1 MRHSTF
7 VDSSTV
13 KRARQKFLVD
23 GDLQSGVVDAVIER
37 SWRRCLDS
45 GIDVAAAL
53 HNRVETAYE
62 YQSRCEKNELLL
74 AHAKPE
80 MATLNEQIAHT
91 RSIVLLTDAEGV
103 VVHRLGDDHYMTTAE
118 KVALMPGC
126 SWHENA
132 RGTNAIG
139 TALAEGAPVSVRG
152 AEHYLERNHV
162 LSCSAVPIFNPNN
175 SVLGTLDVSSD
186 YLVPQQNT
194 LSLVKMAAQMIEN
207 RLFHAS
213 NDAAVAVHFHARPEF
228 IGTMWEGIALFNDD
242 GELVAMNRSGQ
253 FQLGLNP
260 AHQSIYSEDLFNCRM
275 DALVRQAL
283 ARGELLTLHV
293 QSGMRLFAQVQQQE
307 VIRTSGRPEIKAVS
321 KSTHASIALARL
333 NTGDAQMALAIQQ
346 VSLVLDQDIP
356 VLIEGETGAGKELF
370 AQAIHDSSLR
380 RKGPFVAVNCAAL
393 PEGLIEAE
401 LFGYEEG
408 AFTGARRK
416 GCTGKLEQANG
427 GTLFL
432 DEIGDMPLSLQA
444 RLLRVLQER
453 RVTPLG
459 SNQSRPLDIVLV
471 SATNQNLREN
481 VEKGQFRRDL
491 YYRLNGLSL
500 RLPAL
505 RERTDLP
512 ALVAAILREARAE
525 DKTISP
531 EVMEMFASHPWP
543 GNVRQLHNVL
553 KTAIALSAGKSAIGL
568 AHLTQSFLDDLV
580 MESRDVLAAQAQH
593 SLDKLTYELVQATLQ
608 QHGGN
613 VSSAARQLGISRN
626 TLYRKLKM
634 Q

>member
-13 KRARQKFLVD
+13 KLARQRFLVD
-23 GDLQSGVVDAVIER
+23 GDLQDGVVDAVIER

-45 GIDVAAAL
+45 GLDTAAAL
-53 HNRVETAYE
+53 HNQIETAYE

-74 AHAKPE
+74 AHAMPE

-91 RSIVLLTDAEGV
+91 RSVVLLTDAEGV
-103 VVHRLGDDHYMTTAE
+103 VLHRLGDDHYMTAAE

-126 SWHENA
+126 SWHERA

-162 LSCSAVPIFNPNN
+162 LSCSAVPIFNPGN
-175 SVLGTLDVSSD
+175 SVLGTLDISSD

-194 LSLVKMAAQMIEN
+194 LLLVKMAAQMIEN

-213 NDAAVAVHFHARPEF
+213 HEANVAVHFHARPEF
-228 IGTMWEGIALFNDD
+228 IGTMWEGVALFGDD
-242 GELVAMNRSGQ
+242 GQLVAMNRSGQ

-260 AHQSIYSEDLFNCRM
+260 AGRQICFEDLFACRM
-275 DALVRQAL
+275 DALLRQPA
-283 ARGELLTLHV
+283 ARAGLMPLHV
-293 QSGMRLFAQVQQQE
+293 QSGMRVFAQIRQQE
-307 VIRTSGRPEIKAVS
+307 IIRAVS
-321 KSTHASIALARL
+321 RTATPLKPAHAETALTRL

-370 AQAIHDSSLR
+370 AQAIHDTSTRHS
-380 RKGPFVAVNCAAL
+380 GPFVAVNCAAL

-459 SNQSRPLDIVLV
+459 SSQSRPLDIVLV

-505 RERTDLP
+505 RERTDLS

-525 DKTISP
+525 DKAISP
-531 EVMEMFASHPWP
+531 EVMEMFTSHPWP
-543 GNVRQLHNVL
+543 GNIRQLHNVL
-553 KTAIALSAGKSAIGL
+553 KTAIALSAGKAVIGL

-580 MESRDVLAAQAQH
+580 VESRDVLAAQAQH
-593 SLDKLTYELVQATLQ
+593 SLDKLTHELVQTTLQ

-626 TLYRKLKM
+626 TLYRKLRM

>member
-1 MRHSTF
+1 
-7 VDSSTV
+7 
-13 KRARQKFLVD
+13 
-23 GDLQSGVVDAVIER
+23 
-37 SWRRCLDS
+37 
-45 GIDVAAAL
+45 
-53 HNRVETAYE
+53 
-62 YQSRCEKNELLL
+62 
-74 AHAKPE
+74 
-80 MATLNEQIAHT
+80 
-91 RSIVLLTDAEGV
+91 
-103 VVHRLGDDHYMTTAE
+103 
-118 KVALMPGC
+118 
-126 SWHENA
+126 
-132 RGTNAIG
+132 
-139 TALAEGAPVSVRG
+139 
-152 AEHYLERNHV
+152 
-162 LSCSAVPIFNPNN
+162 
-175 SVLGTLDVSSD
+175 
-186 YLVPQQNT
+186 
-194 LSLVKMAAQMIEN
+194 
-207 RLFHAS
+207 
-213 NDAAVAVHFHARPEF
+213 
-228 IGTMWEGIALFNDD
+228 
-242 GELVAMNRSGQ
+242 
-253 FQLGLNP
+253 
-260 AHQSIYSEDLFNCRM
+260 
-275 DALVRQAL
+275 
-283 ARGELLTLHV
+283 
-293 QSGMRLFAQVQQQE
+293 
-307 VIRTSGRPEIKAVS
+307 
-321 KSTHASIALARL
+321 
-333 NTGDAQMALAIQQ
+333 MALAIQQ

-370 AQAIHDSSLR
+370 AQAIHDTSAR

-416 GCTGKLEQANG
+416 GCAGKLEQANG

-459 SNQSRPLDIVLV
+459 SSQSRPLDIVLV

-500 RLPAL
+500 RLPTL

-512 ALVAAILREARAE
+512 ALVAAILREAHAE

-543 GNVRQLHNVL
+543 GNIRQLHNVL
-553 KTAIALSAGKSAIGL
+553 KTAIALSTGKSAIGL

-593 SLDKLTYELVQATLQ
+593 SLDKLTYELVQTTLQ

>member
-7 VDSSTV
+7 VDSNTV
-13 KRARQKFLVD
+13 KLARQTFLVD
-23 GDLQSGVVDAVIER
+23 GALPNGVVDAVIER

-45 GIDVAAAL
+45 GLDIAAAL
-53 HNRVETAYE
+53 HNQVETAYE
-62 YQSRCEKNELLL
+62 HQSRCEKNELLL
-74 AHAKPE
+74 TYAKPE
-80 MATLNEQIAHT
+80 MVTLNEQIAHT
-91 RSIVLLTDAEGV
+91 RSVVLLTDAEGV
-103 VVHRLGDDHYMTTAE
+103 VLHRLGNDHYMTAAE

-126 SWHENA
+126 SWHESA

-139 TALAEGAPVSVRG
+139 TALAEGSPVSVRG

-175 SVLGTLDVSSD
+175 SVLGTLDISSD
-186 YLVPQQNT
+186 YLMPQQNT
-194 LSLVKMAAQMIEN
+194 LSLVKMSAQIIEN

-213 NDAAVAVHFHARPEF
+213 YEADVAVHFHARPEF
-228 IGTMWEGIALFNDD
+228 IGTMWEGVALFNDD

-253 FQLGLNP
+253 FQLGLNQ
-260 AHQSIYSEDLFNCRM
+260 ANRQIYFEDLFACRM
-275 DALVRQAL
+275 GTLMRQAT
-283 ARGELLTLHV
+283 ARAELFTLQV
-293 QSGMRLFAQVQQQE
+293 QSGMRVFAQIRQQE
-307 VIRTSGRPEIKAVS
+307 AIRASSRAVVKAQLKPAHVE
-321 KSTHASIALARL
+321 TALTRL

-370 AQAIHDSSLR
+370 AQAIHDSSAR
-380 RKGPFVAVNCAAL
+380 RKGPFIAVNCAAL

-416 GCTGKLEQANG
+416 GCAGKLEQANG

-459 SNQSRPLDIVLV
+459 SSQSRPLDIVLV

-481 VEKGQFRRDL
+481 VEKSQFRRDL

-500 RLPAL
+500 RLPPL

-525 DKTISP
+525 DKVISS
-531 EVMEMFASHPWP
+531 EVMEMFTRHPWP
-543 GNVRQLHNVL
+543 GNIRQLHNVL
-553 KTAIALSAGKSAIGL
+553 KTAIALSAGKPVIGL

-593 SLDKLTYELVQATLQ
+593 SLDKLTYELVQTTLQ